1 MSSLDASRA
10 DDMERFPVP
19 ERKRR
24 RLEATIRIID
34 IVAYSIIFIG
44 GCCALFWTPDSVQRE
59 LAGWEW
65 MVPVWAA
72 FLLIGGSM
80 GMVGRVTRIW
90 ILEPPADVAA
100 IVGAAIYFV
109 ILGNTMFQSV
119 TAGVATALVFYAMI
133 QMFRRYIELQ
143 IFGTDPNVHSFTD
156 RIAETLRRRTANVAP
171 REE

>member
-1 MSSLDASRA
+1 
-10 DDMERFPVP
+10 MERFAVP

-34 IVAYSIIFIG
+34 IVAYFIIFVG
-44 GCCALFWTPDSVQRE
+44 GCYALFWTPDSVQRE
-59 LAGWEW
+59 LSGAEW
-65 MVPVWAA
+65 LVPVWAA
-72 FLLIGGSM
+72 FLLTGGLM
-80 GMVGRVTRIW
+80 GMVGRISRVW
-90 ILEPPADVAA
+90 ILEPPADVAS

-143 IFGTDPNVHSFTD
+143 IFGTDPNVHGFTD
-156 RIAETLRRRTANVAP
+156 RIAETLRRRTANVTP